1 MLLRVYC
8 IELSTVLAQDHFY
21 SDFLSLSLTI
31 LTHKGSMRMI
41 IICCVVESAL
51 AYATGGM
58 NNHTADYLNGSS
70 FVSTLTVSR
79 SDVTMCHPTE
89 TAWREIH
96 ASGHAQWMMW
106 VVSLNQPKTATIAY
120 IAIAPKMMQ
129 ETTDLL
135 ICSDNWGANNSYM
148 MWLSWPRHWER
159 RTHRF
164 FIGFW

>member
-70 FVSTLTVSR
+70 FVSTLAVS
-79 SDVTMCHPTE
+79 SSSVTMRNPTE
-89 TAWREIH
+89 TTSRENH
-96 ASGHAQWMMW
+96 PTAHAQCVMW
-106 VVSLNQPKTATIAY
+106 AMSLNQPKTATIAY

-135 ICSDNWGANNSYM
+135 ICSDN
-148 MWLSWPRHWER
+148 
-159 RTHRF
+159 
-164 FIGFW
+164 